1 MGREELKIKNL
12 QLKDYCVSF
21 TNKII
26 NNKQN
31 NKQNKQKQKSM
42 GKSNYNPLGQW
53 RGHVGGLMFKVFD
66 GKQVI
71 APYEKRRRNDRT
83 PQQLQVRAKFG
94 LAGKLSKIIPSE
106 VLVGMGGNGVQNRSA
121 IMKKAVTNAVVTVEG
136 GEYTAVLAPEK
147 LVLSEGMSLLLSSTP
162 TIAATGVVSG
172 TIGDVPEEVSGIMVV
187 ALVANAEG
195 EYISTVY
202 DVVVPSEGTASY
214 SLKTGATR
222 VGTGVN
228 VYTIPMTLTAEGQNL
243 MAREEYAQEEAGYAL
258 SLVMQESSSAVDYK
272 HSQYV
277 GSATISE

>member
-1 MGREELKIKNL
+1 
-12 QLKDYCVSF
+12 
-21 TNKII
+21 
-26 NNKQN
+26 
-31 NKQNKQKQKSM
+31 M

-121 IMKKAVTNAVVTVEG
+121 FMKKAVTNAVVTVEG

-214 SLKTGATR
+214 SLKTGATG
-222 VGTGVN
+222 VGTRVN

-243 MAREEYAQEEAGYAL
+243 MAREEYAQEAAGYAL